1 MTDAVT
7 PDHPGVVL
15 ITGNM
20 AAGRSTVAQRL
31 AVEHGPEGKHH
42 TGTKDT
48 RMKGFFV
55 PLCLCGAT
63 LPVFALMAER
73 LAARLGLEL
82 GPAAVLN
89 DLVQLELV
97 RAAERFARQRT

>member
-42 TGTKDT
+42 TGTK
-48 RMKGFFV
+48 V
-55 PLCLCGAT
+55 SSCPLCLCGAT
-63 LPVFALMAER
+63 FPVLALMAER